1 MQIIFFAKI
10 DVKKLHLLIGF
21 WNLQKGM
28 TISQKGIIAK
38 KKIREKLDFS
48 TMKWNDAM
56 IL

>member
-38 KKIREKLDFS
+38 KKKSGKNWIFQL
-48 TMKWNDAM
+48 
-56 IL
+56 